1 MAYNVKGFKTF
12 ISQLEKLGDS
22 AEPVCKMAVYDA
34 APIVLE
40 SIKAGIQSVV
50 SSEATGDLAASVGI
64 SSIESAGGK
73 VSVAVGVSGYDR
85 KGVPNALKARVLE
98 SGTSTHPKKPFMRKA
113 INRARN
119 ATKDAMSKRFDI
131 EISKRIDAIQK
142 GD

>member
-64 SSIESAGGK
+64 SSIEKCRREGFR
-73 VSVAVGVSGYDR
+73 SGRR
-85 KGVPNALKARVLE
+85 KRV
-98 SGTSTHPKKPFMRKA
+98 
-113 INRARN
+113 
-119 ATKDAMSKRFDI
+119 
-131 EISKRIDAIQK
+131 
-142 GD
+142 